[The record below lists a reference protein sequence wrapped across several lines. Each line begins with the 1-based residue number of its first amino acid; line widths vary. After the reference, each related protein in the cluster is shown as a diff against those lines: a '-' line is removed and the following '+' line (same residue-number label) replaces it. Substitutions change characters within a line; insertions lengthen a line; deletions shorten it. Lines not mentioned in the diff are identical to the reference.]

1 MGYHHGDLRA
11 ALIDAGTALVAE
23 GGLPALSVA
32 EAARRTG
39 VSAAAP
45 YRHFPSRQD
54 FVVAV
59 ATKAALDLGEVMREA
74 VDAAGD
80 DPVEAVAAAAA
91 AYVRFA
97 ATRRTGFDVVYAP
110 ELRGVH
116 DEALR
121 NAGREVSDLVLLRAI
136 DATGGDSRAAVDFV
150 PQFMVV
156 AHGAA
161 SMNVVGF
168 FTDLD
173 AAAGLAQ
180 RTVRGLLRAA
190 SAQTS

>member
-1 MGYHHGDLRA
+1 MGYHHGELRT
-11 ALIDAGTALVAE
+11 ALVDAGVELVAE
-23 GGLPALSVA
+23 GGLAALSVA

-59 ATKAALDLGEVMREA
+59 AARSAQDLDVTLRSAA
-74 VDAAGD
+74 DAAGD
-80 DPVEAVAAAAA
+80 DPVEAIAAAAE
-91 AYVRFA
+91 AYVRFVV
-97 ATRRTGFDVVYAP
+97 TRQAGFDVVYAP

-116 DEALR
+116 DDELR
-121 NAGREVSDLVLLRAI
+121 DAGRSVSDVVLLRAI
-136 DATGGDSRAAVDFV
+136 EATGGDARAAVDLV

-161 SMNVVGF
+161 SMHRVGVF
-168 FTDLD
+168 SDLD
-173 AAAGLAQ
+173 SAARLAAK
-180 RTVRGLLRAA
+180 TVRALLRGAT
-190 SAQTS
+190 QTS

>member
-1 MGYHHGDLRA
+1 MGYHHGDLRT
-11 ALIDAGTALVAE
+11 ALIDAGVELVAE
-23 GGLPALSVA
+23 GGLEALSVA

-59 ATKAALDLGEVMREA
+59 ATRSAQDLDATLRSAA
-74 VDAAGD
+74 DAAGD
-80 DPVEAVAAAAA
+80 PGEAIAGAAA

-97 ATRRTGFDVVYAP
+97 VTRRSGFDVVFAP

-116 DEALR
+116 DDELR
-121 NAGREVSDLVLLRAI
+121 NACRSISDVVLLRALE
-136 DATGGDSRAAVDFV
+136 ATGGDTRAAVALV

-161 SMNVVGF
+161 SMHGVGV

-173 AAAGLAQ
+173 AAAGLAAK
-180 RTVRGLLRAA
+180 TVRGLLRGATQA
-190 SAQTS
+190 S

>member
-11 ALIDAGTALVAE
+11 ALVEAGTALVAE

-39 VSAAAP
+39 ASAAAP
-45 YRHFPSRQD
+45 YRHFPCRQD

-59 ATKAALDLGEVMREA
+59 AAKAASDLDAAMRQA
-74 VDAAGD
+74 ADAAGE
-80 DPVEAVAAAAA
+80 DPVEAIAAAAA

-97 ATRRTGFDVVYAP
+97 ATRRTGFDVIYSP

-116 DEALR
+116 VDELR
-121 NAGREVSDLVLLRAI
+121 DAARSISDIVLLRAI
-136 DATGGDSRAAVDFV
+136 DATGGDTRAGVGVV
-150 PQFMVV
+150 PQFMAV

-161 SMNVVGF
+161 SMHLVGIF
-168 FTDLD
+168 SDLD
-173 AAAGLAQ
+173 AAAGLAAKTM
-180 RTVRGLLRAA
+180 RSLLRGPQA
-190 SAQTS
+190 S